1 MKPSGSVEYRRTEI
15 GSESDEEFFMLPSW
29 TNHVTELEYY
39 QWLRTPQRFEAKSTT
54 HRTINREAESWDKE

>member
-15 GSESDEEFFMLPSW
+15 DSESNEEFFMLPSW

-39 QWLRTPQRFEAKSTT
+39 QWLRMP
-54 HRTINREAESWDKE
+54 

>member
-1 MKPSGSVEYRRTEI
+1 MSCLKHVEFSNEAERKRRVSTNEI

-39 QWLRTPQRFEAKSTT
+39 QWLRMP
-54 HRTINREAESWDKE
+54 